1 MKQRTLKLTLTLL
14 TVFEALQLFCT
25 FITTCC
31 KRQSRWMWKSPKA
44 QKLQVL
50 SAMWGR
56 MFLHPSV
63 YKMRN
68 LYKLPVPHYGTL
80 IFICCNLF
88 WQCLKKNYL
97 CFIAKKMSSYE
108 RKLLELCQTLK
119 PFEETTLKVKK
130 EMFVSAILAVPFC
143 ILLKTQMK
151 TTAITY
157 NTRMVTALMSSLDKF
172 LSK

>member
-1 MKQRTLKLTLTLL
+1 MKKKTWRQSLNIVMKQRTLKLTLTLL

-88 WQCLKKNYL
+88 WQCLKKNYI

-130 EMFVSAILAVPFC
+130 NVCEWYFSCSFLHI
-143 ILLKTQMK
+143 IK
-151 TTAITY
+151 
-157 NTRMVTALMSSLDKF
+157 NTNENYGNYI
-172 LSK
+172 